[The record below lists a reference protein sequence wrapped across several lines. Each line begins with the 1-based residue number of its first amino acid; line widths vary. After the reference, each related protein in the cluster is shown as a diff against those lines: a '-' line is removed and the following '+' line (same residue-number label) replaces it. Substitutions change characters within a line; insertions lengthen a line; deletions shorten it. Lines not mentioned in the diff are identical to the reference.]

1 VPKLLEAEDMLV
13 EPYPD
18 VRIINTI
25 GLHEALLTSLKL
37 DLAPVADRVLDGGLS
52 TLNWR
57 CSRIRTRLQQI
68 FVRITDYYGVVSN
81 IILLAFLKLNFIMQI
96 KRG

>member
-1 VPKLLEAEDMLV
+1 VPRLLEAEDMLV

-18 VRIINTI
+18 VRIISI
-25 GLHEALLTSLKL
+25 ISPKALLTSLKL

-57 CSRIRTRLQQI
+57 CSRFRIRIQQI

-81 IILLAFLKLNFIMQI
+81 TILLAFLKLNFIMQI